1 MRITSRSLVPL
12 CAAIASLFCVASV
25 SALEIRLAYVGSTDE
40 SAWLGVMQGQHEAN
54 IQGRFLDQTYVVEA
68 MTWEALEQADPQ
80 PSAIVAAGDPSALQS
95 LSEAMPGVVV
105 FNVTAGD
112 DALRQVCATN
122 LLHVLPSDAMRSDA
136 VAQWRQKNPD
146 ANVEAWAWH
155 PKFVKYAARDLNKRF
170 LKVQGTAMDD
180 DGWAGWAAVRMVAEA
195 VIRTQSTEPSA
206 LLAFMKSEIAFDG
219 QKGVPHTFRDTGQLR
234 QRLLIVER
242 RRVGWRGPG
251 ARRGRHHKPRQLS
264 ASHPVNPEHPF
275 AIKGT

>member
-1 MRITSRSLVPL
+1 MRITPRSLVPL
-12 CAAIASLFCVASV
+12 CAAIAFLVCASAVA
-25 SALEIRLAYVGSTDE
+25 ALEIRLAYVGSTDG
-40 SAWLGVMQGQHEAN
+40 SAWIGVMQGQHEAN

-68 MTWEALEQADPQ
+68 MTTEALAQSAQ
-80 PSAIVAAGDPSALQS
+80 PPAAIIAAGDASALQS
-95 LSEAMPGVVV
+95 LSEAMPGVAV

-112 DALRQVCATN
+112 DALRQVCTTN

-136 VAQWRQKNPD
+136 VAQWTQKNPD

-170 LKVQGTAMDD
+170 LKVQGAPMDD

-206 LLAFMKSEIAFDG
+206 LLAFFKSEIAFDG

-234 QRLLIVER
+234 QRLLIVEAGKLAGEAP
-242 RRVGWRGPG
+242 VRGVADTTDLDSLGLPSCQ
-251 ARRGRHHKPRQLS
+251 R
-264 ASHPVNPEHPF
+264 
-275 AIKGT
+275 